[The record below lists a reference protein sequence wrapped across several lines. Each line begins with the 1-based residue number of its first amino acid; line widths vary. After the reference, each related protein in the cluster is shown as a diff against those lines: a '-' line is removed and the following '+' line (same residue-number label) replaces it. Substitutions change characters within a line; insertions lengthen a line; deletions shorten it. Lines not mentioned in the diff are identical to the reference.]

1 MPASVIHSQ
10 DKINSLKSGM
20 WAIQSTPSGHV
31 KLETYC
37 SHLTVTR
44 HSDGHHFIIS
54 KADNGHF
61 SSNSKCKILI
71 PLQRVMGNYANVFK
85 LDEKA
90 NLSDTPRFL
99 DIRISRTTRQSL
111 VIAPESLTSLFN
123 TIREI
128 GMENLLDGIQF
139 ESLTTLA
146 VESFFKGMRSDHD
159 MPRVLQ
165 YAYRRVQCVKDN
177 MLRIYQNIFSYIT
190 GPNSNTA
197 QRKSTRASEHWVAE
211 KRSRW
216 QQTKETEQSRG
227 EAETVL
233 K

>member
-1 MPASVIHSQ
+1 
-10 DKINSLKSGM
+10 
-20 WAIQSTPSGHV
+20 
-31 KLETYC
+31 
-37 SHLTVTR
+37 
-44 HSDGHHFIIS
+44 
-54 KADNGHF
+54 
-61 SSNSKCKILI
+61 
-71 PLQRVMGNYANVFK
+71 MGNYANVFK

-159 MPRVLQ
+159 MPRRTSICIQKSPVCKRQHAEDIPEDLLLHHRAQFQ
-165 YAYRRVQCVKDN
+165 YCPEKINNSEPPNIGLRKNEADGSKRR
-177 MLRIYQNIFSYIT
+177 
-190 GPNSNTA
+190 
-197 QRKSTRASEHWVAE
+197 
-211 KRSRW
+211 KRSR
-216 QQTKETEQSRG
+216 
-227 EAETVL
+227 AEG
-233 K
+233 KQRS